1 MHGGSSRIPNSQ
13 DSQVCHI
20 RFLTKMTLQSYLAP
34 KDKKQVPRGWRAM
47 VQIARAWVDFL
58 R

>member
-1 MHGGSSRIPNSQ
+1 MHRGSSRIPKCQ
-13 DSQVCHI
+13 DGQVCHI
-20 RFLTKMTLQSYLAP
+20 RFLTKMTLQSYLAR
-34 KDKKQVPRGWRAM
+34 KDKKQVPQGWRAM